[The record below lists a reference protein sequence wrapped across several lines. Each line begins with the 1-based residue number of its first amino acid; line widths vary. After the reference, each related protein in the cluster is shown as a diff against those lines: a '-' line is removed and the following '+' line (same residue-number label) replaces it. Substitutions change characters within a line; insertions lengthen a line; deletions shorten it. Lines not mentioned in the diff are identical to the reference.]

1 MFINANYN
9 YNNQQSFTAISKKK
23 LETLAK
29 IIEDNNQD
37 YTLKAKPVAEIYQN
51 GLKFLKGEMPK
62 NKYVKKLDSSLDKF
76 YELRQRNSEQ
86 FEQLTEKERA
96 FLNNASFSL
105 ETYFS
110 RKKITKE
117 QLANFLSILA

>member
-1 MFINANYN
+1 MFIQTN
-9 YNNQQSFTAISKKK
+9 YNNQQAFTAISRKK

-29 IIEDNNQD
+29 IIEENNPD
-37 YTLKAKPVAEIYQN
+37 HELKAKPVAEIYQN
-51 GLKFLKGEMPK
+51 GLKFLKGQMPK
-62 NKYVKKLDSSLDKF
+62 NAYVKKLDSSLDKF
-76 YELRQRNSEQ
+76 YELRQRDSEK
-86 FEQLTEKERA
+86 FEKLTEKERA
-96 FLNNASFSL
+96 FLNNTSFSL